1 MSSPSNA
8 GYVGSSGVVKVDGKE
23 MPVGDWRVDGIQQSG
38 VWTTQLDDR
47 VRQADAGGVSGE
59 AESHPVSE
67 KALEAARKAWLTK
80 DANDKWL
87 RSSGMQ
93 GLSSVNATSAWSFR
107 ASGTTVR
114 RTEIAIR
121 LLGEMLRARIP
132 SAEAEADFAVAMT
145 RLAIEGD
152 GERMTKLAFFLADQV
167 LAEENVSVGN
177 H

>member
-1 MSSPSNA
+1 M
-8 GYVGSSGVVKVDGKE
+8 
-23 MPVGDWRVDGIQQSG
+23 
-38 VWTTQLDDR
+38 
-47 VRQADAGGVSGE
+47 E
-59 AESHPVSE
+59 A
-67 KALEAARKAWLTK
+67 
-80 DANDKWL
+80 NGKWL
-87 RSSGMQ
+87 RPPEKKN
-93 GLSSVNATSAWSFR
+93 VWNTTSNWSFR
-107 ASGTTVR
+107 EPASSTTVR